1 MESPIRT
8 GERFLV
14 FVTFLATTFSAA
26 YAQSQPAS
34 GQCLTTTVPPTVR
47 SEGLAE
53 RMGDVIIQCSGSIPG
68 AVITGNY
75 AISLPVNIT
84 NQIDTSN
91 LTTEAQV
98 LINYGLGNTPSPVAG
113 LVSGN
118 TISFN
123 GLSITVPASGSFS
136 LTFTNLR
143 ADVNQLSAS
152 GSAPIVASLSVPLL
166 INQAQIIV
174 AYPMS
179 GLFATLYSTGVTC
192 TGSPLP
198 PTLDMPDLF
207 AAKTALFSTRVT
219 EGFAGAFTMQGAG
232 ETNGTRFL
240 VTYSGFPSNASLY
253 VPNFVAGSDAT
264 VPTAGGDLN
273 LPQAAGQ
280 WLPGSG
286 TLLLSLVPGADATGT
301 GGTPLPPPTGTS
313 AVALNAVSQVPL
325 TNGVGYAVYEVVSAG
340 TTLIESAQFPTFLGL
355 PGPVTTPTI
364 AQEALLLAPVS
375 TVTTASISAPVPR
388 FASVAPASDCSII
401 GDCGAAY
408 FPKLNVPDLPVQLTS
423 TAGASTGTAPGYI
436 YVQNAGGGIMSWTS
450 TITYVSGSG
459 WLTLYTPTNENSAT
473 ISVGVDAQ
481 SLAAGTYQ
489 ANVVINAGNAGSAT
503 IPVTLTIQPAAQV
516 TPPAS
521 AVTVSSVVNAAT
533 FAATPLVAGSLA
545 TVMGS
550 NLSGANVS
558 AAFNGAAATLLYTS
572 ASQINLQ
579 VPAGLGSDTAANLVV
594 TVNGVSSAPVTVQ
607 LAPAW
612 PAIFAHGVLNQDN
625 QVNSAADPA
634 PAGSILQIFATGI
647 PAGAT
652 VTAQIGS
659 QAGLTPLYSGP
670 APSLTGVQQVNVAVP
685 SGLTP
690 QTTQLTLCATIAGKQ
705 YCSPSYSLIT
715 G

>member
-1 MESPIRT
+1 MEFPIRT

-26 YAQSQPAS
+26 YAQSQSAS
-34 GQCLTTTVPPTVR
+34 GQCLTSAVPPTVS

-53 RMGDVIIQCSGSIPG
+53 QMGDVIIQCSGSIPG

-84 NQIDTSN
+84 NQINASN
-91 LTTEAQV
+91 LTTEAEV
-98 LINYGLGNTPSPVAG
+98 LINYGLGSTPSAVPG

-123 GLSITVPASGSFS
+123 GLNITIPASGSFS
-136 LTFTNLR
+136 LTFTNVR

-152 GSAPIVASLSVPLL
+152 ASMPIVASLSVPLL
-166 INQAQIIV
+166 INQAQITV
-174 AYPMS
+174 AYTMT

-198 PTLDMPDLF
+198 STLDMADLF
-207 AAKTALFSTRVT
+207 ADKTALFSTRMT
-219 EGFAGAFTMQGAG
+219 EGFAGAFTVESAG

-240 VTYSGFPSNASLY
+240 VTYSGFPANASLY

-286 TLLLSLVPGADATGT
+286 TLLLSLVQGADATGT
-301 GGTPLPPPTGTS
+301 GGTPLPPPTGS
-313 AVALNAVSQVPL
+313 GPVVLNAVSQVPL
-325 TNGVGYAVYEVVSAG
+325 TNGTGYAVYEVVSAG

-355 PGPVTTPTI
+355 PPVTTPAL
-364 AQEALLLAPVS
+364 AQETLFLAPVS

-388 FASVAPASDCSII
+388 FASVTPASDCSII

-408 FPKLNVPDLPVQLTS
+408 FPKLNVPNLPVQLTTS
-423 TAGASTGTAPGYI
+423 AGASTGAAPGYI

-450 TITYVSGSG
+450 SVTYVSGSG

-473 ISVGVDAQ
+473 ISVGAQAQ
-481 SLAAGTYQ
+481 SLSAGTYQ

-503 IPVTLTIQPAAQV
+503 IPVTLTVQPAPQV

-521 AVTVSSVVNAAT
+521 AVTVTSVVNAAT
-533 FAATPLVAGSLA
+533 FADTPLVAGSLA

-572 ASQINLQ
+572 ATQINLQ

-625 QVNSAADPA
+625 QVNSASEPA
-634 PAGSILQIFATGI
+634 PSGSILQIFATGI
-647 PAGAT
+647 PAGIT

-659 QAGLTPLYSGP
+659 QAGLTPLYFGP
-670 APSLTGVQQVNVAVP
+670 APSLPGVQQVNVAVP
-685 SGLTP
+685 TGLTP
-690 QTTQLTLCATIAGKQ
+690 QTTQLTLCATVAGKQ

-715 G
+715 D